1 MENEEEIR
9 KRQDEIVAL
18 KTTIKNQGIVSLMIM
33 FVMHINIKLVV
44 IIMQLSIINHCYYLK
59 GQAYAELK
67 ASTTGVESDTNAL
80 GAQSRGGIIGKAKSF
95 HL

>member
-33 FVMHINIKLVV
+33 FVTHINIKLVV
-44 IIMQLSIINHCYYLK
+44 IIMQLSIINHCY
-59 GQAYAELK
+59 
-67 ASTTGVESDTNAL
+67 
-80 GAQSRGGIIGKAKSF
+80 
-95 HL
+95 